1 MSARLTNAMPMLFS
15 VQIHP
20 SLVINMDQT
29 GVHFVSASSWTYE
42 MVGSSDVAIV
52 GAEDKR
58 QITACVAASLRGD
71 LLPLQ
76 LIFQGKT
83 TRSLPPATPASTAA
97 RVDITHSANHWSTQE
112 TMQRWITNVLH
123 PHSERMISMHNLNA
137 NAHILLLLDC
147 WAVHK
152 SDEFRTWL
160 QREHP
165 RIHLVFVPP
174 NCTSK
179 LQLADVALQR
189 PFKSCITQSFNH
201 WAAGVVAEQIQLGEV
216 TGIAGLLGM
225 AAIKPL
231 VLQWCVDSWNGL
243 RERKQL
249 ILDGWERSCLSMFDI
264 TSEHRRNDAVEMIA
278 LKQLELDVLPDG
290 AEPDGYPDA
299 DEDNEDDELDISKP
313 RTFGKQSTRIRTQ
326 AKTFGFQIDPT
337 RIEIDQEPAAAAASR

>member
-1 MSARLTNAMPMLFS
+1 
-15 VQIHP
+15 
-20 SLVINMDQT
+20 
-29 GVHFVSASSWTYE
+29 VHLVSASSFTYE
-42 MVGSSDVAIV
+42 MAGSSDVAII

-83 TRSLPPATPASTAA
+83 TRSQPPSTSASTAA
-97 RVDITHSANHWSTQE
+97 RVDITCSDNHWSTQE
-112 TMQRWITNVLH
+112 TMQRWITNILL
-123 PHSERMISMHNLNA
+123 PHSERMINMHGLNA

-152 SDEFRTWL
+152 SAEFRDWL

-165 RIHLVFVPP
+165 RIHLVFVPA

-179 LQLADVALQR
+179 LQLADVVLQR
-189 PFKSCITQSFNH
+189 PFKSCITRSFND
-201 WAAGVVAEQIQLGEV
+201 WAAAAVAKQIESGEV
-216 TGIAGLLGM
+216 TGIAAQLGM

-231 VLQWCVDSWNGL
+231 VLQWCIDSWNGL

-249 ILDGWERSCLSMFDI
+249 ILDGWDRSCLSMFDI

-278 LKQLELDVLPDG
+278 LKQLELDALPEG
-290 AEPDGYPDA
+290 SEPDGYPEE
-299 DEDNEDDELDISKP
+299 EDQEEDELDVTKP
-313 RTFGKQSTRIRTQ
+313 RIFGKQGTRARAQ
-326 AKTFGFQIDPT
+326 FKAFGFQIDPT
-337 RIEIDQEPAAAAASR
+337 RIEIDHEPAAAASSR

>member
-1 MSARLTNAMPMLFS
+1 
-15 VQIHP
+15 
-20 SLVINMDQT
+20 
-29 GVHFVSASSWTYE
+29 VHLVSASSFTYE
-42 MVGSSDVAIV
+42 MMGSSDVAII

-83 TRSLPPATPASTAA
+83 TRSQPASTLASTAA
-97 RVDITHSANHWSTQE
+97 RVDITCSDNHWSTQA
-112 TMQRWITNVLH
+112 TMQRWITNVLL
-123 PHSERMISMHNLNA
+123 PHSERMIRTHDLNA

-152 SDEFRTWL
+152 SAEFRDWL

-165 RIHLVFVPP
+165 RIHLVFVPA

-189 PFKSCITQSFNH
+189 PFKSCIAQSFNQ
-201 WAAGVVAEQIQLGEV
+201 WAAATVAEQIKSGEV
-216 TGIAGLLGM
+216 IGLAAQLGM

-231 VLQWCVDSWNGL
+231 VLQWCVDSWKGL

-249 ILDGWERSCLSMFDI
+249 ILDGWDRSCLSMFDI
-264 TSEHRRNDAVEMIA
+264 TSEHRRNDAVEMA
-278 LKQLELDVLPDG
+278 VLHQLDLNTLPDG
-290 AEPDGYPDA
+290 AEPDGYPEGE
-299 DEDNEDDELDISKP
+299 DEEDDELDVSKP
-313 RTFGKQSTRIRTQ
+313 RIFGKQSTRPRTQ
-326 AKTFGFQIDPT
+326 HKPFGFQIDPT
-337 RIEIDQEPAAAAASR
+337 RIEIDEPAAATASR

>member
-1 MSARLTNAMPMLFS
+1 MLTSAGCVL
-15 VQIHP
+15 QIHP
-20 SLVINMDQT
+20 SLVVNMDQT
-29 GVHFVSASSWTYE
+29 GVHLVSASSFTYE
-42 MVGSSDVAIV
+42 VAGSSDVAIV

-83 TRSLPPATPASTAA
+83 ARSQPASTAASTAA
-97 RVDITHSANHWSTQE
+97 RVDITCSDNHWSTQE
-112 TMQRWITNVLH
+112 TMQRWITNILL
-123 PHSERMISMHNLNA
+123 PHSERMISTHGLNA

-152 SDEFRTWL
+152 SVEFRGWL

-165 RIHLVFVPP
+165 RIHLVFVPA

-189 PFKSCITQSFNH
+189 PFKSCISQSFNE
-201 WAAGVVAEQIQLGEV
+201 WAADAVAKQIKSGEV
-216 TGIAGLLGM
+216 IGLAAQLGM

-231 VLQWCVDSWNGL
+231 VLQWCVDSWKGL

-264 TSEHRRNDAVEMIA
+264 TSEHRRNDAVEMVA
-278 LKQLELDVLPDG
+278 LKQLELEVLPDE
-290 AEPDGYPDA
+290 AEPDGYPT
-299 DEDNEDDELDISKP
+299 DEDEEDDELDVSTP
-313 RTFGKQSTRIRTQ
+313 RIFGKQGTRVRTQ

-337 RIEIDQEPAAAAASR
+337 RIELDHEPAAAAASR

>member
-1 MSARLTNAMPMLFS
+1 
-15 VQIHP
+15 
-20 SLVINMDQT
+20 
-29 GVHFVSASSWTYE
+29 
-42 MVGSSDVAIV
+42 
-52 GAEDKR
+52 
-58 QITACVAASLRGD
+58 VAASLRGD

-83 TRSLPPATPASTAA
+83 ARKLPPSTAASIAA

-112 TMQRWITNVLH
+112 TMQRWVTNVLL
-123 PHSERMISMHNLNA
+123 PHSERMIEMHALNA

-152 SDEFRTWL
+152 SAEFRGWL
-160 QREHP
+160 AREHP
-165 RIHLVFVPP
+165 RIHLVFVPA

-189 PFKSCITQSFNH
+189 PFKSCITQNFND
-201 WAAGVVAEQIQLGEV
+201 WAANAVAEQIQRGEV

-225 AAIKPL
+225 PALKPR

-264 TSEHRRNDAVEMIA
+264 TSEHRRIDAVEMIA
-278 LKQLELDVLPDG
+278 LKQLELDALPDG
-290 AEPDGYPDA
+290 TEPDGYPA
-299 DEDNEDDELDISKP
+299 DEDEEEEEDELDVSKP
-313 RTFGKQSTRIRTQ
+313 RTFGKQGTRVRTQ
-326 AKTFGFQIDPT
+326 FKTFGFQIDPT
-337 RIEIDQEPAAAAASR
+337 RIEIEQEPASH